1 MRLSARA
8 EHGSVKSAA
17 TLEPVSPLMSLAR
30 VLLNGSSPFP
40 ARRIRYGRRNIC
52 CNRGASFFIACLL
65 LVVTTLFTNR
75 HLAHCYSHH
84 CCFYYHYR
92 YTIANS
98 VVVVVIITRLGVC
111 ALLGTI
117 GSRLLW
123 YGRLVILLFGI
134 KTGNKKSLVHLP
146 RQLHSSQRVSIFIIP
161 SSSCVVARLSLSHS
175 TSSLCLTSFLS
186 FFPFCFFIQ
195 CPRE

>member
-1 MRLSARA
+1 MEGAIF
-8 EHGSVKSAA
+8 AA
-17 TLEPVSPLMSLAR
+17 TEVRHFSLC
-30 VLLNGSSPFP
+30 V
-40 ARRIRYGRRNIC
+40 
-52 CNRGASFFIACLL
+52 CLL

-75 HLAHCYSHH
+75 HLAHCYNHH
-84 CCFYYHYR
+84 CCFDYHYR

-98 VVVVVIITRLGVC
+98 VVVVFIITRLVVC

-175 TSSLCLTSFLS
+175 TSSLCLMSFLS
-186 FFPFCFFIQ
+186 FVFSFCFFFIQ